1 MAYKKQLIGG
11 MPAAL
16 NGLFTQFGFDILRG
30 EGKLIDAHT
39 IEFAGARKTNQGQD
53 NDSDSPPSFDAVKC

>member
-39 IEFAGARKTNQGQD
+39 IAVAGERYGA
-53 NDSDSPPSFDAVKC
+53 S

>member
-39 IEFAGARKTNQGQD
+39 IEVAGERYGA
-53 NDSDSPPSFDAVKC
+53 S